1 MSLLESFM
9 VPVRRDVLRLTGRDR
24 QSFLQGMVSNDVLSL
39 TPGQGCYAFH
49 LTSKGQ
55 VLTDALITCLDDALL
70 LITEP
75 GWGQALADS
84 LEHHLVMERVKI
96 TTELDQEVFLLGG
109 AVASNLGTEGTN
121 DRSDGLYVQSVLGVL
136 ALGGA
141 AIPAGAT
148 QITEEVL
155 EGLRIEKGIPR
166 GQVDFDATT
175 LAPET
180 GQAARAIHY
189 KKGCYIGQEIVA
201 RIDARGH
208 TNRGLVG
215 FYTDGLALPGVS
227 VLVEGAVVGRVTS
240 VAQGP
245 RVGVPIALGYIRNE
259 FGSPGT
265 PVLIDGRQATVTALP
280 FVKET
285 R

>member
-1 MSLLESFM
+1 MSLPESFI
-9 VPVRRDVLRLTGRDR
+9 VPLRRDVLRLTGRDR

-55 VLTDALITCLDDALL
+55 VLADALITCLADALL

-75 GWGQALADS
+75 GWGQALTDS

-96 TTELDQEVFLLGG
+96 TTELDLEVFLFGG
-109 AVASNLGTEGTN
+109 AVATPLGPEGTN
-121 DRSDGLYVQSVLGVL
+121 TRSDGLFVQSALGVL
-136 ALGGA
+136 AMDGA
-141 AIPAGAT
+141 AIPASAT
-148 QITEEVL
+148 QVTADVL
-155 EGLRIEKGIPR
+155 EGLRIELGIPR
-166 GQVDFDATT
+166 GKADFDTTT

-189 KKGCYIGQEIVA
+189 KKGCYVGQEVVA

-215 FYTDGLALPGVS
+215 FYTEGLATPGTQ
-227 VLVEGAVVGRVTS
+227 VLVGDAVVGKVTS
-240 VAQGP
+240 IAIGP
-245 RVGVPIALGYIRNE
+245 RVGRPIALGYVRNE
-259 FGSPGT
+259 HREAGT
-265 PVLIDGRQATVTALP
+265 VVQIDGISAVVARLP
-280 FVKET
+280 FPEEP

>member
-1 MSLLESFM
+1 MSLPDSFM
-9 VPVRRDVLRLTGRDR
+9 VPVRRDVLWLTGRDHL
-24 QSFLQGMVSNDVLSL
+24 SFLQGMVSNDVLSL

-55 VLTDALITCLDDALL
+55 VLADALITCLADALL

-75 GWGQALADS
+75 GWGQVLTDS

-96 TTELDQEVFLLGG
+96 ATELDQKVFLLGG
-109 AVASNLGTEGTN
+109 AIASSLGPEGTN
-121 DRSDGLYVQSVLGVL
+121 IRSGGFYVQSALGVL

-141 AIPAGAT
+141 AIPAGAI
-148 QITEEVL
+148 QITKDVL
-155 EGLRIEKGIPR
+155 EGLRIEQGIPR
-166 GQVDFDATT
+166 GQMDFDATT

-215 FYTDGLALPGVS
+215 FYTDGLATPGVS
-227 VLVEGAVVGRVTS
+227 VTVNGSVVGRITS
-240 VAQGP
+240 SAVGP
-245 RVGVPIALGYIRNE
+245 RVGVPIALGYVRNE

-265 PVLIDGRQATVTALP
+265 EVQIDGKLATVAKVP
-280 FVKET
+280 FVEEA